1 MWLKKELQ
9 IKEVLITEEV
19 EILAL
24 ELEGKYEIEEK
35 SKGASS
41 ADIKLIAFARLEDH
55 TVVTLETYQKD
66 VPDKKSKYKIPII
79 CKKEKVRCINFIEM
93 LDYGK
98 IQV

>member
-1 MWLKKELQ
+1 M
-9 IKEVLITEEV
+9 

-55 TVVTLETYQKD
+55 TVVT
-66 VPDKKSKYKIPII
+66 
-79 CKKEKVRCINFIEM
+79 
-93 LDYGK
+93 
-98 IQV
+98 